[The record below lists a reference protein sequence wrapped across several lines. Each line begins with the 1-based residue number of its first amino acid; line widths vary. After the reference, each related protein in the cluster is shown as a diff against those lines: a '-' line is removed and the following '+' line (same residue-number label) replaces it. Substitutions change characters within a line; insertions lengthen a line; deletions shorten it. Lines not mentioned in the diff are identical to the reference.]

1 MDISTIL
8 KVKHA
13 YFPKLIFTK
22 HDCQELNET
31 DKAPHGMTNKK
42 NKYDSDKQECNGD
55 FSSSRGSQ
63 WVSMVCPLQPLSP
76 LPDLS
81 VDGQVEAYQDHHG
94 QDVEEQGH
102 RSGGLQDYV
111 S

>member
-1 MDISTIL
+1 MRRKWLTETMMLKQEIQVVDMDISTIL

-55 FSSSRGSQ
+55 FSSSRGS
-63 WVSMVCPLQPLSP
+63 
-76 LPDLS
+76 
-81 VDGQVEAYQDHHG
+81 
-94 QDVEEQGH
+94 
-102 RSGGLQDYV
+102 
-111 S
+111 